1 MLRSDKCSRPSRMYV
16 AVSWTTM
23 QLPLSAGLMT
33 MSVCLLSPLS
43 AARSGLERFLR
54 TCVHRLGVSVD
65 MASM

>member
-1 MLRSDKCSRPSRMYV
+1 MYV
-16 AVSWTTM
+16 VVSWTTM

-33 MSVCLLSPLS
+33 MSVRLLSLLS
-43 AARSGLERFLR
+43 AARSSLERFLR

>member
-1 MLRSDKCSRPSRMYV
+1 MLKTFSYV

-33 MSVCLLSPLS
+33 MSVCLLSLLS
-43 AARSGLERFLR
+43 AACSGLERFLR
-54 TCVHRLGVSVD
+54 TCVRRLGVSVD